1 MKNLW
6 NRFKYTVEA
15 DLHELFDKK
24 EAKNPIAMLNQ
35 YIREAEKE
43 TASVGK
49 LLERQGKLKEAL
61 EQERKEATMMLEKR
75 RHQLQLAEQTGE
87 KDLIAFATSEVQ
99 AYDNRL
105 QHITDEIEI
114 TVKELM
120 ALEQKFEQMKHQVKD
135 MKVRQLSLMGKEN
148 ALRANARMDQVIQ
161 QDDSD
166 SHVANVNEV
175 HTYMEGLGNKID
187 REYERSSLER
197 RLYALET
204 TEKNEQLV

>member
-35 YIREAEKE
+35 YIRQAEKE
-43 TASVGK
+43 TTSVGK
-49 LLERQGKLKEAL
+49 LLERQAKLKEAL
-61 EQERKEATMMLEKR
+61 EQEQKEAVMMLEKR
-75 RHQLQLAEQTGE
+75 RKQLQLAEQTAE
-87 KDLIAFATSEVQ
+87 EDLIAFAASEVQ
-99 AYDNRL
+99 AYDKRL
-105 QHITDEIEI
+105 QHITEEIQV

-148 ALRANARMDQVIQ
+148 VLRANARMDQIIQ

-166 SHVANVNEV
+166 QRADNLNEV
-175 HTYMEGLGNKID
+175 HTYMEGLGQKID

-204 TEKNEQLV
+204 TEKNEQIV

>member
-1 MKNLW
+1 MKTLW

-49 LLERQGKLKEAL
+49 LLERQSKLKEAL
-61 EQERKEATMMLEKR
+61 EQEQKEAVTMLEKR
-75 RHQLQLAEQTGE
+75 RNQLQLAEQTE
-87 KDLIAFATSEVQ
+87 ETDLIDFAASEVQ

-105 QHITDEIEI
+105 QHITEEIQL

-148 ALRANARMDQVIQ
+148 VLRANARMDQVIK
-161 QDDSD
+161 QDESD
-166 SHVANVNEV
+166 KSVTNVNEI
-175 HTYMEGLGNKID
+175 HTYMESLGHKID

-197 RLYALET
+197 RLYALEN
-204 TEKNEQLV
+204 TEKNEQIV